1 MSKAEPGHLIDGF
14 GTFVRRQVIKKKA
27 DLVVAVGGPQ
37 LLQILLKLRYV
48 DRLLEDLVVLLPL
61 LLGNSR
67 QQSQSGLLQ
76 LVLIH
81 S

>member
-14 GTFVRRQVIKKKA
+14 GAFVHRQAIKKKA

-37 LLQILLKLRYV
+37 LLQVLLKLGYV
-48 DRLLEDLVVLLPL
+48 DGIVEDHVVLLPL
-61 LLGNSR
+61 FLGDA
-67 QQSQSGLLQ
+67 LQ
-76 LVLIH
+76 M

>member
-37 LLQILLKLRYV
+37 LLQVLLKLGYV
-48 DRLLEDLVVLLPL
+48 DGIVEDHVMLLPL
-61 LLGNSR
+61 FLGDAR
-67 QQSQSGLLQ
+67 QQS
-76 LVLIH
+76 
-81 S
+81 